1 MRFSHDY
8 FKVTDDKNNYVT
20 RDCGQSTG
28 KEMFVG
34 GKEALITFH
43 SDGDYQNRGF
53 MLLFT
58 FIHPSKWFCKN
69 WVQQN
74 HNNSSNQ
81 ISTQLIH
88 LKYFGHWENL
98 IILWSFLLLHNKR
111 TKDFRRG
118 VGARKLGSCCVD
130 RAWITEMEVNNFLLH
145 FYRFGWCSKML
156 SNKTAIVQTWP
167 SCFRSFF
174 FNLAVKKC
182 FWRWISRENIRK
194 QFGQIALK
202 QEQTS
207 R

>member
-20 RDCGQSTG
+20 GDCGQSTG

-81 ISTQLIH
+81 ISTQLIR
-88 LKYFGHWENL
+88 LKYFGHGENL
-98 IILWSFLLLHNKR
+98 ITLWSFLLLLHNKR
-111 TKDFRRG
+111 TKDFRRRLGGGG
-118 VGARKLGSCCVD
+118 VVTFCRNLGSCCLD

-156 SNKTAIVQTWP
+156 SNETAIIQTWP

-174 FNLAVKKC
+174 LT
-182 FWRWISRENIRK
+182 WRLRNA
-194 QFGQIALK
+194 FGDEF
-202 QEQTS
+202 QEKM
-207 R
+207 

>member
-1 MRFSHDY
+1 MLRLWVLRPLPPPQHKATPLSWFYYWSIIILRFSHDY
-8 FKVTDDKNNYVT
+8 LKVTDDKNNFVT

-118 VGARKLGSCCVD
+118 FGRGGGGVTFCRNLGSCCVD
-130 RAWITEMEVNNFLLH
+130 RAWITKMEVNNF
-145 FYRFGWCSKML
+145 FATFL
-156 SNKTAIVQTWP
+156 SVWS

-174 FNLAVKKC
+174 
-182 FWRWISRENIRK
+182 
-194 QFGQIALK
+194 
-202 QEQTS
+202 
-207 R
+207 